1 MLKGKKIILGITG
14 SIAAYKAAALTR
26 LFMKEGAETQVIMTD
41 AATEFITP
49 LTLSTLSKKPVITSF
64 VKGEEGEWH
73 NHVKL
78 AEGADLILI
87 APATADFIAKM
98 AHGICDHVLVAVY
111 QSATCPVYVAPAMD
125 LEMYRHPANK
135 ENIIKLG
142 EYGNIIIQP
151 ADGELASGLWGVGR
165 MEEPENILSFIK
177 KKASENSPLHGKKVL
192 ITAGPTRE
200 PIDAVRY
207 ISNRSSGKMGY
218 ALAEELT
225 KQGAEVTMISGP
237 VTIPHHN
244 GFTIQNVTTADEMA
258 TACLNQF
265 PKSDL
270 IIMAAAVADYTLNAP
285 SPTKI
290 KKKESTLSLELIT
303 TTDILAAMG
312 AQKKKTQ
319 VLVGF
324 ALETDNALE
333 NAREKKRNK
342 NLDMIVLNSLADP
355 GAGFEADTNKITII
369 DHNNRIINFE
379 IKPKRDVAKDI
390 VNKIIQDHY
399 S

>member
-49 LTLSTLSKKPVITSF
+49 LTLSTLSKKPVISSF
-64 VKGEEGEWH
+64 VKGKEGEWY

-78 AEGADLILI
+78 AEWADLILI

-142 EYGNIIIQP
+142 KYGNIIIQP

-177 KKASENSPLHGKKVL
+177 KKAVENSPLNGKKVL

-200 PIDAVRY
+200 PIDAVRF

-218 ALAEELT
+218 ALAEELI

-237 VTIPHHN
+237 VTIPHQN
-244 GFTIQNVTTADEMA
+244 GFTIQNVTTAAEMA
-258 TACLNQF
+258 TACLNHF
-265 PKSDL
+265 PKSDI

-285 SPTKI
+285 SHTKI
-290 KKKESTLSLELIT
+290 KKKESTLSLELNK
-303 TTDILAAMG
+303 TTDILADMG

-342 NLDMIVLNSLADP
+342 NLDMIVLNSLANP

-369 DHNNRIINFE
+369 DHNDKIINFE
-379 IKPKRDVAKDI
+379 IKSKRDVAKDI

>member
-14 SIAAYKAAALTR
+14 SIAAYKAAVLTR

-78 AEGADLILI
+78 AEWADLILI